1 MSNYFDIVR
10 ISSHGEFIN
19 NTLYDQNIVNNYPEK
34 VEFNIYFRGEIGSV
48 VLTRCNTR
56 DTKTIKGQSYC
67 SSFIGRSDFHK
78 NMVINYND
86 NGITSASAMEC
97 STPLIPDMLLSFDD
111 DEFISGFALYHEN
124 GFPLECNGNYIQ
136 MRLFQKDGITQEE
149 IKLSDVLK
157 IIYDNMSVKT
167 GIIDIYISSCLYIEP
182 KNIYDIMVNY
192 NDWFNCNRENI
203 IIGYQNEYSSNQ
215 KKIINDETKLKG
227 LYIYN
232 EHLKKM
238 NDDKQL
244 QYYIDILNNNEV
256 GFENF
261 VYNYL
266 KTNKEQIDEI
276 EQLINEYMDSN
287 GIDVEEDWTEDMYK
301 QKSEEIT
308 NAVKNLFINKI
319 NDAKQKELTRKDI
332 INNENEISKLTQS
345 NNKLKMENL
354 EINNAVDLIKKRNM
368 NDEEDYEP
376 RKKRR
381 FGGKN
386 LTYKLKC
393 LDKCKCKRG
402 RVKYKNGKY
411 DSKQFNKNKNCEIKC
426 NKKCYINYMRKTQK
440 KKYKQKGGNEPI
452 YKYMLKNDYDYD
464 KIKELLE
471 KGADPN
477 IEIPGT
483 RGQMPLFVA
492 IHYDDN
498 HKLFDLLMEYGGKPF
513 LEDNLGVN
521 VYDYVKY
528 APRIQSELYEK
539 LKDNFLYYERV
550 LSEYKKKHIPDQ
562 LKDYI
567 KRKEYDYDK
576 IKELL
581 DKGYDPNERL
591 NNAGQ
596 TPLIVSLFFDDDH
609 KLFDLL
615 MEYDVDPLLTD
626 NSDNSTLDYIQIGLD
641 GLFGPNS
648 NIKKN
653 ADYFMEKVK
662 EKLKDKEEASKI
674 FQKNF
679 RGKKTRKKK
688 YIDRYRSYKPWKGT
702 EAMDY
707 YLYTDEDIFNYLRED
722 DDNFVLKLPSTGEEK
737 YEAWNINDILKSL
750 KIEGNRNNDSLMF
763 YECLTPEHNLRP
775 ENISTDSVY
784 IKIGSVQTIVKL
796 PEWLHKHFLYNTK
809 VELPEP
815 RIYTLKKYKKI
826 FGLVSNDVYDYGG
839 SQVSADHCNYPKSVW
854 AYELVID
861 KEEDYITD
869 FIKYVEN
876 VDIDRSN
883 LHLNPHSTIYEWFYK
898 YGAEDYLNYNS
909 YFSYF
914 PKTLTLEELY
924 NKDIIIDDSSLIEDG
939 YIPEDIAGGMYQEY
953 INMITNYYEAAEA
966 GYQDGLNNLPI
977 DYRNFH
983 HNHYEDGYYVGLKE
997 HNDKMKKTS
1006 DWKGLESL
1014 HNQLGGIGSD
1024 DEIEDNYDNIDL
1036 LKDDEDAFKNYL
1048 EFLAKEDDRYTI
1060 ESCKRLKN
1068 LTDSKSRLIFDP
1080 LVKSHIKHCAKF
1092 NVISNFFSNVSA
1104 ENLIKD
1110 ELYLCKYIINKLHLL
1125 TKEAN
1130 DEGIDTINN
1139 YSISNII
1146 LSSGYYSD
1154 FSLEE
1159 RRELWHAIRNF
1170 IISRNL
1176 HEEKYSKI
1184 LFSLLSTYDTRGAN
1198 LFRIRFMD
1206 LLRII
1211 ANNLRSI
1218 NTSEE
1223 TIDKMII
1230 KFIQSLSWNK
1240 IIIYN

>member
-1 MSNYFDIVR
+1 MSNSFDIVR

-19 NTLYDQNIVNNYPEK
+19 STLYDQNIVNDEPHK
-34 VEFNIYFRGEIGSV
+34 VKFNIHFRGEIGSI

-56 DTKTIKGQSYC
+56 DTKTIDGKSYC
-67 SSFIGRSDFHK
+67 SSFIGRRDFHK

-86 NGITSASAMEC
+86 NGITSAIVMGC

-111 DEFISGFALYHEN
+111 DEFISGFALYYRN
-124 GFPLECNGNYIQ
+124 GTPLECNGNYIQ
-136 MRLFQKDGITQEE
+136 MRLFEKDGFTQRN

-157 IIYDNMSVKT
+157 ILYEND
-167 GIIDIYISSCLYIEP
+167 GIQGGIVDIYISSCLYIEP
-182 KNIYDIMVNY
+182 KIINDIMINY

-238 NDDKQL
+238 NDYYQL

-319 NDAKQKELTRKDI
+319 NDAKQQELTRKDI
-332 INNENEISKLTQS
+332 INNENEISKLRQS

-354 EINNAVDLIKKRNM
+354 EINNAIDLIKKRNM
-368 NDEEDYEP
+368 NDEEDHEP

-393 LDKCKCKRG
+393 LDKCNCKRG
-402 RVKYKNGKY
+402 RVKLKNGKY
-411 DSKQFNKNKNCEIKC
+411 DSKQYNKNKNCEIKC
-426 NKKCYINYMRKTQK
+426 NKKCYINYMRNTKK

-452 YKYMLKNDYDYD
+452 YKYMLKNGYDYD

-483 RGQMPLFVA
+483 RGQMPLFIA

-521 VYDYVKY
+521 VYDYVRY
-528 APRIQSELYEK
+528 SSRIQPELYEK

-550 LSEYKKKHIPDQ
+550 LSEYKKKYIPDQ

-581 DKGYDPNERL
+581 DKGYDPNVIL

-615 MEYDVDPLLTD
+615 MEYDVDPLLED

-653 ADYFMEKVK
+653 GEYFMEKVK
-662 EKLKDKEEASKI
+662 EKLKDKEEASKV

-763 YECLTPEHNLRP
+763 YECLTSEHTLRP

-861 KEEDYITD
+861 KEEDYISD
-869 FIKYVEN
+869 FIKYADN
-876 VDIDRSN
+876 IDIDREN
-883 LHLNPHSTIYEWFYK
+883 LDINAYSTIYELFYK
-898 YGAEDYLNYNS
+898 YNIEDYLDYDPYLKNIDK
-909 YFSYF
+909 
-914 PKTLTLEELY
+914 KTTINDLY
-924 NKDIIIDDSSLIEDG
+924 YKDILDNPFKLIKNG
-939 YIPEDIAGGMYQEY
+939 YIDANDAQKLYDEIELHAM
-953 INMITNYYEAAEA
+953 AEQNA
-966 GYQDGLNNLPI
+966 YHDG
-977 DYRNFH
+977 
-983 HNHYEDGYYVGLKE
+983 YEDGINENPYNPKNHLDIYYRRAYNE
-997 HNDKMKKTS
+997 
-1006 DWKGLESL
+1006 GLEWL
-1014 HNQLGGIGSD
+1014 YNVALGDQDFIGGSPESD
-1024 DEIEDNYDNIDL
+1024 NEENNYDNIDL

-1048 EFLAKEDDRYTI
+1048 EFLAKEDDRYTV

-1068 LTDSKSRLIFDP
+1068 LTDSKRRLIFDP

-1092 NVISNFFSNVSA
+1092 NVISNFFNNVSA
-1104 ENLIKD
+1104 EYLAKN
-1110 ELYLCKYIINKLHLL
+1110 ELYLCKYIINKLHLKI
-1125 TKEAN
+1125 KEAKE
-1130 DEGIDTINN
+1130 EGIDTINN
-1139 YSISNII
+1139 HSISNII
-1146 LSSGYYSD
+1146 LTSGYYSD

-1170 IISRNL
+1170 IISKNL

-1206 LLRII
+1206 LLRNI

-1223 TIDKMII
+1223 TINKMII

-1240 IIIYN
+1240 IIIYT